1 MSRTETPPAPAAMP
15 AEPAWDRAAR
25 ILSGDVRPGDYLP
38 ETPLVTARVARD
50 LEHARARGK
59 AFGFEGEF
67 SPEVERRQRDA
78 WLLVAHHPGEHVA
91 YLQDDTGVV
100 VVMTGLDEIGQILDQ
115 YPYEQWQNVKF
126 GYVDPE

>member
-1 MSRTETPPAPAAMP
+1 MSRTETPPAPAAVP

-38 ETPLVTARVARD
+38 ETPLVKARVARD
-50 LEHARARGK
+50 LEYARARGK

-91 YLQDDTGVV
+91 YLQDDMGVV
-100 VVMTGLDEIGQILDQ
+100 VVMTGLDEIGELLDRF
-115 YPYEQWQNVKF
+115 PHELRK
-126 GYVDPE
+126 GMKLECVDWE